1 MSITLRVCRDEQNPI
16 VYELMAEMRWAHEP
30 ADPATWAREWAARR
44 LGPDADS
51 RMLHK
56 AQEAW
61 ALLAETVYSCKT
73 TQMGQARASR
83 PSRRLNS
90 FWGFLFIPDYP
101 LFL

>member
-1 MSITLRVCRDEQNPI
+1 MGIKSRFCCGAQNPI

-30 ADPATWAREWAARR
+30 ADPAMWAREWAARR

-51 RMLHK
+51 RMLRK

-61 ALLAETVYSCKT
+61 TLLAETVYSCKT

-83 PSRRLNS
+83 PSRRFNTRGL
-90 FWGFLFIPDYP
+90 LFFSDYP
-101 LFL
+101 FSR